1 MDKNAHTKYDVC
13 AFLSSQGA
21 STDMA
26 SAIDTAREIFR
37 ANGGTLRTREALAA
51 GIHPRTLYAMRAD
64 GELEQLARGLYRLAV
79 LPPLS
84 EPDLAIVAKRIPQG
98 VICLISA
105 LAYHELTTQVP
116 HVVHLAL
123 PRTARRPVLAYPP
136 LQTYRFSHAAF
147 EAGIK
152 TLVID
157 SVSVRVYGPEKT
169 LADCFKYR
177 NKIGL
182 DVAIEALRSYCGR
195 RGARPQVVL
204 EFART
209 CRVEKVV
216 RPYLE
221 ASV

>member
-1 MDKNAHTKYDVC
+1 MTSTTEAAKDV
-13 AFLSSQGA
+13 F
-21 STDMA
+21 
-26 SAIDTAREIFR
+26 REH
-37 ANGGTLRTREALAA
+37 GGTLRTRDALAA
-51 GIHPRTLYAMRAD
+51 GIHPRTLYAMRDA
-64 GELEQLARGLYRLAV
+64 GELEQLARGLYRLSE

-84 EPDLAIVAKRIPQG
+84 EPDLATVAKRIPQG

-105 LAYHELTTQVP
+105 LAYHELTTQIP

-123 PRTARRPVLAYPP
+123 PRTARRPVLAHPP
-136 LQTYRFSHAAF
+136 LQLYRFSRMAF
-147 EAGIK
+147 EAGIDK
-152 TLVID
+152 HVID
-157 SVSVRVYGPEKT
+157 NVPVRIYGPEKT

-182 DVAIEALRSYCGR
+182 DVAIEALRSYRGR
-195 RGARPQVVL
+195 RGARLQTVL
-204 EFART
+204 EYART